1 MNRDE
6 QTIKIIRSLINEVTE
21 ELKSGIITESV
32 QAAVREE
39 SEERLLKEHV
49 TRRVVKLLKESGD

>member
-1 MNRDE
+1 MDRDE
-6 QTIKIIRSLINEVTE
+6 QTLKFIRSLINEVTE

-32 QAAVREE
+32 KAAAREE
-39 SEERLLKEHV
+39 TEERLLKEHV

>member
-21 ELKSGIITESV
+21 ELESGIITESV
-32 QAAVREE
+32 QAAIREE

>member
-6 QTIKIIRSLINEVTE
+6 QTINFIRNLINEVTE

-32 QAAVREE
+32 KAAAREE
-39 SEERLLKEHV
+39 TEEKLLKEHV

>member
-39 SEERLLKEHV
+39 SEEKLLKEHV